1 VSENNPAS
9 SLLQRLNLGW
19 RRGSRLPLILQTEG
33 AECALA
39 CLAMV
44 ASFHGQRCDLAE
56 LRARFS
62 LSLKGATMADLV
74 RMAAQLGLA
83 SRALRAE
90 PEHLAQL
97 QLPCILHWDFR
108 HFVVLAEVRG
118 DQALLHDPVAGKRW
132 IRLAELSRH
141 FTGVALELRPGA
153 DFAPKAAPPKLR
165 WQQLLGRVIGLKRS
179 LAQILA
185 LALALE
191 LLVLLSPFFMQWVVD
206 GVLVSADHDL
216 LVTLGLGFGL
226 LVLLQVGIG
235 ALRSWA
241 VLHLS
246 ASLNL
251 QWLSNVFNHLLR
263 LPLDWFGKRHLG
275 DILSRFNSVQQ
286 MQQTLTTEFIEAVLD
301 GTMVLIT
308 LVMMWIY
315 SPRLALIALGA
326 VIAYGLL
333 RWAYF
338 RPLRQASEEA
348 LVHEAR
354 QTSHFIESLRGA
366 QAVKLFNAQADRG
379 ARFANLVVEHMN
391 AQLGARRL
399 ELGMGVAHKLLFGL
413 ERVAIV
419 WLGAL
424 LVLER
429 QLSVGMLFAFLAYKE
444 QFSLRL
450 AALIDKAVQLKM
462 LGLQGERLADIV
474 LTAPEP
480 QDQQLPQGEPA
491 PAALELR
498 EVSFRYADGEPEVLS
513 GCSLRIEPGEAVAIV
528 GPSGCGKTTL
538 LKLMLGIH
546 APQAGEIRLGDQA
559 LGQIGLQ
566 DWRRRIGTVM
576 QDDQLFAGSLR
587 DNIAFFDPEAD
598 QDWIEQCA
606 KAACVHEDIMA
617 MPMGYES
624 LIGDMGSSLSGGQ
637 RQRLL
642 LARALYKRP
651 AFLFLDEATSAL
663 DVERERQVNAS
674 LRQLSITR
682 IVIAHRPETIA
693 AAQRVITLHQ
703 GRVAQDLRSVP
714 AAPSAQA

>member
-1 VSENNPAS
+1 MN
-9 SLLQRLNLGW
+9 RLHLGLG
-19 RRGSRLPLILQTEG
+19 RRSKLPLILQTEG

-56 LRARFS
+56 LRGRFS

-74 RMAAQLGLA
+74 RMADQLGLA

-97 QLPCILHWDFR
+97 QLPCILHWDFK

-118 DQALLHDPVAGKRW
+118 QRALLHDPVAGQRW
-132 IRLAELSRH
+132 ITLAELSRH
-141 FTGVALELRPGA
+141 FTGVVLELRPGA
-153 DFAPKAAPPKLR
+153 DFAPKPAPPKIR
-165 WQQLLGRVIGLKRS
+165 WQQLLGRISGLKRS

-226 LVLLQVGIG
+226 LVLLQVAIG

-241 VLHLS
+241 VLQLS

-251 QWLSNVFNHLLR
+251 QWLSNVFTHLLR
-263 LPLDWFGKRHLG
+263 LPLAWFEKRHLG
-275 DILSRFNSVQQ
+275 DILSRFGSVQQ
-286 MQQTLTTEFIEAVLD
+286 MQQTLTTHFIEALLD
-301 GTMVLIT
+301 GLMVLIT

-315 SPRLALIALGA
+315 SPRLALVALAA
-326 VIAYGLL
+326 VLAYGLL
-333 RWAYF
+333 RWVYF
-338 RPLRQASEEA
+338 RPLRLASEEA

-354 QTSHFIESLRGA
+354 QTSHFLESLRGA
-366 QAVKLFNAQADRG
+366 QAVKLFNAQADRS
-379 ARFANLVVEHMN
+379 ARFANLVVETMN
-391 AQLGARRL
+391 AQLGTHRL
-399 ELGMGVAHKLLFGL
+399 ELGMGVANKLLFGL
-413 ERVAIV
+413 ERVIII

-424 LVLER
+424 LVLDR
-429 QLSVGMLFAFLAYKE
+429 QLSVGMLFAFMAYKE
-444 QFSLRL
+444 QFSLRIS
-450 AALIDKAVQLKM
+450 ALIDKAVSLKM

-480 QDQQLPQGEPA
+480 QMNEAAALPRPVEQA
-491 PAALELR
+491 AALELR
-498 EVSFRYADGEPEVLS
+498 EVSFRYADGEPEVIC
-513 GCSLRIEPGEAVAIV
+513 GCSLRIEAGESVAIV

-546 APQAGEIRLGDQA
+546 APQSGEIRLGQQA
-559 LGQIGLQ
+559 LSQIGLQ
-566 DWRRRIGTVM
+566 DWRARIGTVM
-576 QDDQLFAGSLR
+576 QDDQLFAGSIA
-587 DNIAFFDPEAD
+587 DNISFFDPEAD
-598 QDWIEQCA
+598 AAWIERCA
-606 KAACVHEDIMA
+606 MLACVHEDIVA
-617 MPMGYES
+617 MPMAYES

-637 RQRLL
+637 RQRVL
-642 LARALYKRP
+642 LARALYKKP

-674 LRQLSITR
+674 LRQLPLTR

-693 AAQRVITLHQ
+693 AAQRVITLQQ

-714 AAPSAQA
+714 PPGAQA

>member
-1 VSENNPAS
+1 MLN
-9 SLLQRLNLGW
+9 RLHLGLG
-19 RRGSRLPLILQTEG
+19 RRSRLPLILQTEG

-56 LRARFS
+56 LRGRFS

-74 RMAAQLGLA
+74 RMADQLGLA

-97 QLPCILHWDFR
+97 QLPCILHWDFK

-118 DQALLHDPVAGKRW
+118 DRALLHDPVAGQRW
-132 IRLAELSRH
+132 ITLAELSRH
-141 FTGVALELRPGA
+141 FTGVVLELRPGA
-153 DFAPKAAPPKLR
+153 DFAPKPAPPKIR
-165 WQQLLGRVIGLKRS
+165 WQQLLGRITGLKRS

-241 VLHLS
+241 VLQLS

-251 QWLSNVFNHLLR
+251 QWLSNVFTHLLR
-263 LPLDWFGKRHLG
+263 LPLAWFEKRHLG
-275 DILSRFNSVQQ
+275 DILSRFGSVQQ
-286 MQQTLTTEFIEAVLD
+286 MQQTLTTHFIEALLD
-301 GTMVLIT
+301 GLMVLIT

-315 SPRLALIALGA
+315 SPRLALVALAA
-326 VIAYGLL
+326 VLAYGLL
-333 RWAYF
+333 RWVYF
-338 RPLRQASEEA
+338 RPLRLASEEA

-354 QTSHFIESLRGA
+354 QTSHFLESLRGA
-366 QAVKLFNAQADRG
+366 QAVKLFNAQADRS
-379 ARFANLVVEHMN
+379 ARFANLVVETMN
-391 AQLGARRL
+391 ALLGTHRL
-399 ELGMGVAHKLLFGL
+399 ELGMGVANKLLFGL
-413 ERVAIV
+413 ERVIII

-424 LVLER
+424 LVLDR
-429 QLSVGMLFAFLAYKE
+429 QLSVGMLFAFMAYKE
-444 QFSLRL
+444 QFSLRIS
-450 AALIDKAVQLKM
+450 ALIDKAVSLKM

-480 QDQQLPQGEPA
+480 NEAPALPRPVEQA
-491 PAALELR
+491 AALELR
-498 EVSFRYADGEPEVLS
+498 EVSFRYADGEPEVIS
-513 GCSLRIEPGEAVAIV
+513 GCSLHIEAGESVAIV

-546 APQAGEIRLGDQA
+546 APQSGEIRLGQQA
-559 LGQIGLQ
+559 LSQIGLQ
-566 DWRRRIGTVM
+566 DWRARIGTVM
-576 QDDQLFAGSLR
+576 QDDQLFAGSIA
-587 DNIAFFDPEAD
+587 DNISFFDPEAD
-598 QDWIEQCA
+598 ADWIERCA
-606 KAACVHEDIMA
+606 VLACVHEDIVA
-617 MPMGYES
+617 MPMAYES

-637 RQRLL
+637 RQRVL
-642 LARALYKRP
+642 LARALYKKP

-674 LRQLSITR
+674 LRQLPLTR

-693 AAQRVITLHQ
+693 AAQRVITLQQ

-714 AAPSAQA
+714 PPGAQA

>member
-1 VSENNPAS
+1 MSE
-9 SLLQRLNLGW
+9 SLLNRLHLGLG
-19 RRGSRLPLILQTEG
+19 RRSKLQLILQTEG

-56 LRARFS
+56 LRGRFS

-74 RMAAQLGLA
+74 RMADQLGLA

-97 QLPCILHWDFR
+97 QLPCILHWDFK

-118 DQALLHDPVAGKRW
+118 ERALLHDPVAGQRW
-132 IRLAELSRH
+132 ITLAELSRH
-141 FTGVALELRPGA
+141 FTGVVLELRPGA
-153 DFAPKAAPPKLR
+153 DFAPKPAPPKVR
-165 WQQLLGRVIGLKRS
+165 WQQLLGRITGLKRS

-226 LVLLQVGIG
+226 LVLLQVAIG

-241 VLHLS
+241 VLQLS

-251 QWLSNVFNHLLR
+251 QWLSNVFTHLLR
-263 LPLDWFGKRHLG
+263 LPLAWFEKRHLG
-275 DILSRFNSVQQ
+275 DILSRFGSVQQ
-286 MQQTLTTEFIEAVLD
+286 MQQTLTTHFIEALLD
-301 GTMVLIT
+301 GLMVLIT

-315 SPRLALIALGA
+315 SPRLALVALAA
-326 VIAYGLL
+326 VLAYGLL
-333 RWAYF
+333 RWVYF
-338 RPLRQASEEA
+338 RPLRLASEEA

-354 QTSHFIESLRGA
+354 QTSHFLESLRGA
-366 QAVKLFNAQADRG
+366 QAVKLFNAQADRS
-379 ARFANLVVEHMN
+379 ARFANLVVETMN
-391 AQLGARRL
+391 AQLGTHRL
-399 ELGMGVAHKLLFGL
+399 ELGMGVANKLLFGL
-413 ERVAIV
+413 ERVIII

-424 LVLER
+424 LVLDR
-429 QLSVGMLFAFLAYKE
+429 QLSVGMLFAFMAYKE
-444 QFSLRL
+444 QFSLRIS
-450 AALIDKAVQLKM
+450 ALIDKAVSLKM

-480 QDQQLPQGEPA
+480 QMNEGAALPRPVEQA
-491 PAALELR
+491 AALELR
-498 EVSFRYADGEPEVLS
+498 EVSFRYADGEPEVIS
-513 GCSLRIEPGEAVAIV
+513 GCSLRIEAGESVAIV

-546 APQAGEIRLGDQA
+546 APQSGEIRLGQQA
-559 LGQIGLQ
+559 LSQIGLQ
-566 DWRRRIGTVM
+566 DWRARIGTVM
-576 QDDQLFAGSLR
+576 QDDQLFAGSIA
-587 DNIAFFDPEAD
+587 DNISFFDPEAD
-598 QDWIEQCA
+598 AAWIERCA
-606 KAACVHEDIMA
+606 VLACVHEDIVA
-617 MPMGYES
+617 MPMAYES

-637 RQRLL
+637 RQRVL
-642 LARALYKRP
+642 LARALYKKP

-674 LRQLSITR
+674 LRQLPLTR

-693 AAQRVITLHQ
+693 AAQRVITLQQ

-714 AAPSAQA
+714 PPGAQA

>member
-1 VSENNPAS
+1 MSE
-9 SLLQRLNLGW
+9 SLLNRLHLGLG
-19 RRGSRLPLILQTEG
+19 RRSKLPLILQTEG

-56 LRARFS
+56 LRGRFS

-74 RMAAQLGLA
+74 RMADQLGLA

-97 QLPCILHWDFR
+97 QLPCILHWDFK

-118 DQALLHDPVAGKRW
+118 ERALLHDPVAGQRW
-132 IRLAELSRH
+132 ITLAELSRH
-141 FTGVALELRPGA
+141 FTGVVLELRPGA
-153 DFAPKAAPPKLR
+153 DFAPKPAPPKIR
-165 WQQLLGRVIGLKRS
+165 WQQLLGRITGLKRS

-206 GVLVSADHDL
+206 GVLVSADNDL

-226 LVLLQVGIG
+226 LVLLQVAIG

-241 VLHLS
+241 VLQLS

-251 QWLSNVFNHLLR
+251 QWLSNVFTHLLR
-263 LPLDWFGKRHLG
+263 LPLAWFEKRHLG
-275 DILSRFNSVQQ
+275 DILSRFGSVQQ
-286 MQQTLTTEFIEAVLD
+286 MQQTLTTHFIEALLD
-301 GTMVLIT
+301 GLMVLIT

-315 SPRLALIALGA
+315 SPRLALVALAA
-326 VIAYGLL
+326 VLAYGLL
-333 RWAYF
+333 RWVYF
-338 RPLRQASEEA
+338 RPLRLASEEA

-354 QTSHFIESLRGA
+354 QTSHFLESLRGA
-366 QAVKLFNAQADRG
+366 QAVKLFNAQADRS
-379 ARFANLVVEHMN
+379 ARFANLVVETMN
-391 AQLGARRL
+391 AQLGTHRL
-399 ELGMGVAHKLLFGL
+399 ELGMGVANKLLFGL
-413 ERVAIV
+413 ERVIII

-424 LVLER
+424 LVLDR
-429 QLSVGMLFAFLAYKE
+429 QLSVGMLFAFMAYKE
-444 QFSLRL
+444 QFSLRIS
-450 AALIDKAVQLKM
+450 ALIDKAVSLKM

-480 QDQQLPQGEPA
+480 QMNEAAALPRPVEQA
-491 PAALELR
+491 AALELR
-498 EVSFRYADGEPEVLS
+498 EVSFRYADGEPEVIS
-513 GCSLRIEPGEAVAIV
+513 GCSLRIEAGESVAIV

-546 APQAGEIRLGDQA
+546 APQSGEIRLGQQA
-559 LGQIGLQ
+559 LSQIGLQ
-566 DWRRRIGTVM
+566 DWRARIGTVM
-576 QDDQLFAGSLR
+576 QDDQLFAGSIA
-587 DNIAFFDPEAD
+587 DNISFFDPEAD
-598 QDWIEQCA
+598 AAWIERCA
-606 KAACVHEDIMA
+606 VLACVHQDIVA
-617 MPMGYES
+617 MPMAYES

-637 RQRLL
+637 RQRVL
-642 LARALYKRP
+642 LARALYKKP

-674 LRQLSITR
+674 LRQLPLTR

-693 AAQRVITLHQ
+693 AAQRVITLQH

-714 AAPSAQA
+714 PPGAQA